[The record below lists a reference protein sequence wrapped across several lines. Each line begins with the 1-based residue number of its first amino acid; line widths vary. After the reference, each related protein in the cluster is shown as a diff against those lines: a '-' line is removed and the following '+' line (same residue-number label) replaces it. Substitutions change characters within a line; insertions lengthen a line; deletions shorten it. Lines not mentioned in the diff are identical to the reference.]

1 MTTKKLVQTISFS
14 LIKQNKKSNPTR
26 LYNTAVIR
34 QRTKLTEGL
43 IYTR

>member
-26 LYNTAVIR
+26 LYNTVHNR
-34 QRTKLTEGL
+34 HQTKN
-43 IYTR
+43 